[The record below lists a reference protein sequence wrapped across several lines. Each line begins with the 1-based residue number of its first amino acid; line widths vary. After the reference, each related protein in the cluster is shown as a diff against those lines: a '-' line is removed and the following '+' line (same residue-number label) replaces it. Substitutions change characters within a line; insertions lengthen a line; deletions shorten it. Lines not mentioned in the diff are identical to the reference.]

1 MWCDNCEDHGDFR
14 WRSRIYE
21 KQTIN
26 QTKTWFVWNAR
37 SYFISVFYGSLT
49 WTFQLSV
56 RAMTL
61 PTAIKD
67 PVNIGSLVLLCFFF
81 LLFPLRLLLLLF
93 LPRRQPLQHISAAGQ
108 CNASTP
114 DVFPFSE
121 FWEWCVCNHGSDPF
135 SARKEVDVVQSL
147 SMAPCGLREVS
158 ADFFP
163 PSDTIGSVSPRY
175 CCIVSLYKQS
185 WYICS
190 VVFLHNLGIF
200 FFFSIAK
207 AMQKKPKKEQ
217 KCNTLLTSPNPLFPP
232 LSQCDLLSEIRS
244 VKQLHCAE
252 RLMENVYINRIF
264 CIIIIIIECC
274 QVFWAPTHVIY
285 KHTESPSF

>member
-14 WRSRIYE
+14 RRSRIYE

-37 SYFISVFYGSLT
+37 SYFMSVFYGSLT

-135 SARKEVDVVQSL
+135 GARKEVDVAQSL

-158 ADFFP
+158 ANFFP
-163 PSDTIGSVSPRY
+163 RQIRSDPCLQCTAVSY
-175 CCIVSLYKQS
+175 HCTNNHDTYVLLCFYMTLQM
-185 WYICS
+185 
-190 VVFLHNLGIF
+190 IF
-200 FFFSIAK
+200 FNCNSDA
-207 AMQKKPKKEQ
+207 KKPKKEQ

-252 RLMENVYINRIF
+252 RLMENVYINRILY
-264 CIIIIIIECC
+264 
-274 QVFWAPTHVIY
+274 H
-285 KHTESPSF
+285 